1 MSEVEARQPSR
12 DSVESV
18 FSEILSRMETACP
31 DFEAAVFYDAEG
43 ETIDYHS
50 YLDPFD
56 TRLAAA
62 HHGVIMTMA
71 DAKSRWLEIGC
82 VKMIEVSSSKYDIVT
97 MVLADGYF
105 VTVIAGSGAIGDEVI
120 EGFLEILVSLREEA
134 GM

>member
-1 MSEVEARQPSR
+1 MSEVAARQPLR

-18 FSEILSRMETACP
+18 FSEILFRMESACA

-62 HHGVIMTMA
+62 HHGVIMSLA
-71 DAKSRWLEIGC
+71 GAKARWLEMGG
-82 VKMIEVSSSKYDIVT
+82 VKMMEISSPKCDIVT
-97 MVLADGYF
+97 MVLGDGYF
-105 VTVIAGSGAIGDEVI
+105 VTVIAGPGAIDDKVI
-120 EGFLEILVSLREEA
+120 DGFLEILVSLKEEA
-134 GM
+134 GI